1 MNPLHHVHTFRLDQ
15 RVRRCAHL
23 LNNCNLHAKLQQGDM
38 IAQDAMYHDNC
49 LKELYR
55 TPNSKQLEG
64 HYTDSERQLHGIA
77 LSVIIFFIEENTI
90 ESITNI
96 ALFKLSDLTKMY
108 DEALENMGYHVDG
121 RIPSTRLKNRIWST
135 LRI

>member
-1 MNPLHHVHTFRLDQ
+1 MRTVHLNQFYGMDLTGIICSLSFTGTSRSNIKASQKELCLFCEQPPNESPLSCSYFPIRSKSTAMCSPTKQ
-15 RVRRCAHL
+15 
-23 LNNCNLHAKLQQGDM
+23 LHAKLQQGDM

-49 LKELYR
+49 LIEMYR

-90 ESITNI
+90 
-96 ALFKLSDLTKMY
+96 
-108 DEALENMGYHVDG
+108 
-121 RIPSTRLKNRIWST
+121 
-135 LRI
+135 